1 MTIYG
6 NQTMMLLY
14 KIDLQDVA
22 PEVSPI
28 ALNQMVKLFH
38 SADRIIVY

>member
-14 KIDLQDVA
+14 NIDLQDVA
-22 PEVSPI
+22 PAVTPI
-28 ALNQMVKLFH
+28 ALNQMIKLFH
-38 SADRIIVY
+38 SVDHISVY